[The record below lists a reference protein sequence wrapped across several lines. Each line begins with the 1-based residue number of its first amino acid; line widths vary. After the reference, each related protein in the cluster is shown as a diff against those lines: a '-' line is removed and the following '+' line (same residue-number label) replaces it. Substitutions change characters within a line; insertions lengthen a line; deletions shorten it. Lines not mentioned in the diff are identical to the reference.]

1 MERVSEPILGNQE
14 TSSQEP
20 YHNHTLMTFR
30 VYIGVRPT
38 TIVRLTLGDSNHLSD
53 GTPSQKRISIEP
65 QTKEKIQ
72 KQ

>member
-1 MERVSEPILGNQE
+1 MERVSEPILSSQD

-20 YHNHTLMTFR
+20 YHTHTLMTFR
-30 VYIGVRPT
+30 VCIGAET
-38 TIVRLTLGDSNHLSD
+38 NTIVQLTLGDSNHLSD
-53 GTPSQKRISIEP
+53 GTPSQKRIAIEP